1 MRISDWSSDVCSSD
15 LVARRGAE
23 PRADRTHRRRHCGGD
38 RLMTDLSLETPPQ
51 EVLMQSWG
59 ATLFRN
65 LESFP
70 GQLATTPPILSAREE
85 GRRSRKD
92 NVRAARNVARFSE
105 PVRGGL
111 DRKDRK

>member
-1 MRISDWSSDVCSSD
+1 
-15 LVARRGAE
+15 
-23 PRADRTHRRRHCGGD
+23 
-38 RLMTDLSLETPPQ
+38 MTDLSLETPPQ

-92 NVRAARNVARFSE
+92 IVRAARNVERFSAH
-105 PVRGGL
+105 VRGGIDPQADL
-111 DRKDRK
+111 VVGSRLTVRARPDFENRGVPPKDPRKQIKKAPRRQTP

>member
-85 GRRSRKD
+85 GRRSRTD
-92 NVRAARNVARFSE
+92 IAPAARTVDRSPDHVRARIPRTA
-105 PVRGGL
+105 G
-111 DRKDRK
+111 

>member
-15 LVARRGAE
+15 L
-23 PRADRTHRRRHCGGD
+23 CGGD

-85 GRRSRKD
+85 GRRARKD
-92 NVRAARNVARFSE
+92 IVRAARNVERFSE
-105 PVRGGL
+105 HEFGRASCRERG
-111 DRKDRK
+111 

>member
-70 GQLATTPPILSAREE
+70 GQLATTPPILSARAE
-85 GRRSRKD
+85 GRRSRQD
-92 NVRAARNVARFSE
+92 IEIARAACRERV
-105 PVRGGL
+105 G
-111 DRKDRK
+111 K